1 MLSPLFLLS
10 LLRAAL
16 ACSSPSP
23 QVIGPLGEV
32 NPTYNPI
39 PDFAIGLPLNTDG
52 YRVESFG
59 KGAYMITNNYY
70 QAMALVSTEGV
81 IMIDAPP
88 SIGRNLLYAVGN
100 ITHLPIT
107 HQVYS
112 HSHADHNG
120 ASFLYGNITRVGHR
134 LTHEYLAFAKDPY
147 RPLPNKTFSDKMTLT
162 VGNQTLHLENRGPNH
177 SPDNSYIYAP
187 AQKVLVLID
196 TGHLTLSGTRQDV
209 ENSYGYVSDLYE
221 NCREAYLLGISTANG
236 TNNLTASALQAEAL
250 AANPNNPYAA
260 LSIVMNAF
268 SNYCNEVT
276 NRKWAK
282 QLAGTDMYGW
292 SHAYTIIDALRIEQD
307 VKGPYAVAV
316 N

>member
-1 MLSPLFLLS
+1 MLKPLFALS

-16 ACSSPSP
+16 ACSSPP
-23 QVIGPLGEV
+23 LQVIGPPGEV

-39 PDFAIGLPLNTDG
+39 PDFAIGPPLNIDG

-112 HSHADHNG
+112 HSHADHK
-120 ASFLYGNITRVGHR
+120 RCW
-134 LTHEYLAFAKDPY
+134 YL
-147 RPLPNKTFSDKMTLT
+147 L
-162 VGNQTLHLENRGPNH
+162 
-177 SPDNSYIYAP
+177 IYALDYDFEH
-187 AQKVLVLID
+187 LVA
-196 TGHLTLSGTRQDV
+196 GHLTLSGTRQDV
-209 ENSYGYVSDLYE
+209 EDSYGYVSDLYK

-276 NRKWAK
+276 NKKWAK
-282 QLAGTDMYGW
+282 KLAGTDMYGW

>member
-1 MLSPLFLLS
+1 
-10 LLRAAL
+10 
-16 ACSSPSP
+16 
-23 QVIGPLGEV
+23 
-32 NPTYNPI
+32 
-39 PDFAIGLPLNTDG
+39 
-52 YRVESFG
+52 
-59 KGAYMITNNYY
+59 
-70 QAMALVSTEGV
+70 
-81 IMIDAPP
+81 MIDAPP

-120 ASFLYGNITRVGHR
+120 ASFLYGNITRIGHR
-134 LTHEYLAFAKDPY
+134 LTHEYLALANDPY
-147 RPLPNKTFSDKMTLT
+147 RPLPDKTFSDKMTLT

-196 TGHLTLSGTRQDV
+196 IIFPKWSPYLFLGKTEDTPGYMLAHKYALEYDFEHLVAGHLTLSGTRQDV
-209 ENSYGYVSDLYE
+209 EDSYGYVSDLYK

-276 NRKWAK
+276 NKKWAK
-282 QLAGTDMYGW
+282 KLAGTDMYGW

-307 VKGPYAVAV
+307 VKGPYAVAA

>member
-1 MLSPLFLLS
+1 MLKPLFALS

-16 ACSSPSP
+16 ACSSPSL
-23 QVIGPLGEV
+23 QVIGPPGEV

-107 HQVYS
+107 HQVYK
-112 HSHADHNG
+112 
-120 ASFLYGNITRVGHR
+120 
-134 LTHEYLAFAKDPY
+134 YLAFAKDPY

-162 VGNQTLHLENRGPNH
+162 VGNQTLHLENRRPNH

-282 QLAGTDMYGW
+282 KLAGTDMYGW